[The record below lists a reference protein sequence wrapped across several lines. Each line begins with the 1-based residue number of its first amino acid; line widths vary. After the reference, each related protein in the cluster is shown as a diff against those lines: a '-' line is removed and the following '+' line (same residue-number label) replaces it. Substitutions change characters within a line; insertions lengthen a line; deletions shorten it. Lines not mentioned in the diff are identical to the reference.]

1 MRYNKDSYE
10 EISKEQAQK
19 FFEVIKVMLSE
30 IDNGGTKGR
39 VYNDFIKAGVEPETM
54 SMLKAGFFI
63 TWHDKNNTPVWIAWT
78 NPLHEERTIS
88 DLKFFFEH
96 YCNYDLSLD
105 LTLEI
110 K

>member
-1 MRYNKDSYE
+1 MRYSKDSYE
-10 EISKEQAQK
+10 EISEEQASK
-19 FFEVIKVMLSE
+19 FFEVIKEMLSE

-39 VYNDFIKAGVEPETM
+39 NYNDFIKAGVEPKTL

-63 TWHDKNNTPVWIAWT
+63 TWRNKTDPVWIAWN
-78 NPLHEERTIS
+78 NPIHEERTIS

-96 YCNYDLSLD
+96 YCNYDLSLN